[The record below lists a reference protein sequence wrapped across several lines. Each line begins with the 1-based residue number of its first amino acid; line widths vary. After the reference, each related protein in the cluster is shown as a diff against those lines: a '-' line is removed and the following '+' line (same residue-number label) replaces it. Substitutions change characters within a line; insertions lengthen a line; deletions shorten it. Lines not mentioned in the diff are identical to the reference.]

1 MIFPL
6 EEVIADI
13 INKNKPTSLNE
24 YRLIQRYKNRHL
36 FLEDVDSE
44 TVKELIRFIIEFNS
58 ADEETPVEKR
68 QPIIIYINSP
78 GGDVVDGYALI
89 DAIMM
94 SKTPIHTI
102 CVGAGYSMGGMIF
115 LAGHKRIMYPK
126 ASFMIHEG
134 STAMIGDATKVKD
147 TMKFY
152 EKLLKISED
161 FILTKTKIP
170 YEVYEQKKQNDWYLC
185 ADECLALGIADEIAT
200 TLL

>member
-1 MIFPL
+1 MMIPL
-6 EEVIADI
+6 EEIVVDI
-13 INKNKPTSLNE
+13 IDKNKPTSLNE

-58 ADEETPVEKR
+58 SDEEVPVEKR
-68 QPIIIYINSP
+68 RPIIIYINSP

-170 YEVYEQKKQNDWYLC
+170 CEVYEQKKQNDWYLC
-185 ADECLALGIADEIAT
+185 ADECLAFGITDEIAT